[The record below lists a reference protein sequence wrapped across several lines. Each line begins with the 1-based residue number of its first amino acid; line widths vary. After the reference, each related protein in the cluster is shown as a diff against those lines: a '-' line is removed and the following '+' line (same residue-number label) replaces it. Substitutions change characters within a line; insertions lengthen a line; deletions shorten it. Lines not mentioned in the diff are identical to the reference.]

1 MEAEV
6 GVPPEGLGAAEPVLP
21 DTPAPE
27 TALFRACRR
36 ARRLRGAGMELAADF
51 FSDLVDDGGDVE
63 GLFDA
68 VLQEI

>member
-1 MEAEV
+1 
-6 GVPPEGLGAAEPVLP
+6 
-21 DTPAPE
+21 
-27 TALFRACRR
+27 
-36 ARRLRGAGMELAADF
+36 MELAADF